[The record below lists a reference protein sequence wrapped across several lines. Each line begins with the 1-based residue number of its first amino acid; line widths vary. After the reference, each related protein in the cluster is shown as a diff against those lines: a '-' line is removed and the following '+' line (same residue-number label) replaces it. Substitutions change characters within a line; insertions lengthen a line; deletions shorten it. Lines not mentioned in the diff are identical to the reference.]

1 MPASSELEYWNGSAW
16 VKESNLISLS
26 IKDKLQE
33 PLVLEA
39 MIGNFSDT
47 ELNTR
52 ESNYGKFLKVR
63 VKEKYSEK
71 YIFYGK
77 VVKTQPDRDGTW
89 GHIVNILAID
99 NLRELANL
107 RLDKDISGQTS
118 RSGLISNIIS
128 NNVWST
134 SGVPNIAVN
143 DATKFKTSTSSETSG
158 VLNKTF
164 RVIENLFL
172 ILCKRYQEKTQM
184 ETFLGMIFI

>member
-71 YIFYGK
+71 KSI
-77 VVKTQPDRDGTW
+77 
-89 GHIVNILAID
+89 
-99 NLRELANL
+99 
-107 RLDKDISGQTS
+107 
-118 RSGLISNIIS
+118 
-128 NNVWST
+128 
-134 SGVPNIAVN
+134 PNKN
-143 DATKFKTSTSSETSG
+143 
-158 VLNKTF
+158 F
-164 RVIENLFL
+164 RIRVMVLFL
-172 ILCKRYQEKTQM
+172 RDRVSRREDVSESLSDCDCP
-184 ETFLGMIFI
+184 G